1 MPMAVRFLHTADW
14 QIGKGFGTVPGD
26 KGAALRNQRLET
38 VGRLADVANQQGVD
52 AVLVAGDVF
61 DAQTVSDETLR
72 RVMEKL
78 RRFAG
83 PWVML
88 PGNHD
93 AALAESVWT
102 RLEALGARPDN
113 VHAALTPDILRL
125 PGTDLA
131 ILPAPLQRRHEP
143 ADLTAWFAAAET
155 PPGVFRV
162 GLAHGSVTDF
172 LPAEAERHNPVE
184 RTRAATAG
192 LDYLAL
198 GDWHG
203 TLRVDGR
210 TWYAGTPETDRFRS
224 RAPGNALVVEL
235 DGPGAEPRV
244 ETVSTT
250 RFHWHT
256 LEHRLAEAADV
267 AVLEDR
273 LKALGEPFDR
283 HVVALTL
290 TGVTGLAQ
298 RVAVDG
304 VLEAWRARCHFLD
317 VDDSGLATAATEA
330 DLAAMEDSGFVAD
343 AAAILRRRRDEGE
356 AAAGDALQMLFA
368 EYRRRRTD

>member
-1 MPMAVRFLHTADW
+1 MGVRLLHTADW

-38 VGRLADVANQQGVD
+38 VGRLAALATELAVD

-72 RVMEKL
+72 RVMERL
-78 RRFAG
+78 RGFAG
-83 PWVML
+83 PWVLL

-93 AALAESVWT
+93 ATLAESVWT
-102 RLEALGARPDN
+102 RLEALGARPAN
-113 VHAALTPDILRL
+113 VHFALTPEPLHL
-125 PGTDLA
+125 PGMALA

-155 PPGVFRV
+155 PPEIVRV

-172 LPAEAERHNPVE
+172 LPAEAARHNPIE
-184 RTRAATAG
+184 RTRAGTAG

-224 RAPGNALVVEL
+224 RAPGHALVVDL
-235 DGPGAEPRV
+235 DAPGVEPRV
-244 ETVSTT
+244 ETVATT

-256 LEHRLAEAADV
+256 LEHRLGDGGDL

-273 LKALGEPFDR
+273 LQVLGEPFDR
-283 HVVALTL
+283 HVVALL
-290 TGVTGLAQ
+290 LSGVVGLAE
-298 RVAVDG
+298 RVAIEEV
-304 VLEAWRARCHFLD
+304 VERWRARFHFLD
-317 VDDSGLATAATEA
+317 VDDAALTTAATEA
-330 DLAAMEDSGFVAD
+330 DLAALQDSGFVAA
-343 AAAILRRRRDEGE
+343 AAAILRRRRDAGE
-356 AAAGDALQMLFA
+356 ATAGDALQMLFA
-368 EYRRRRTD
+368 EYRRRQGG

>member
-1 MPMAVRFLHTADW
+1 MGVRLLHTADW

-38 VGRLADVANQQGVD
+38 VGRLADLATERAVD

-72 RVMEKL
+72 RVMERL

-83 PWVML
+83 PWVLL

-102 RLEALGARPDN
+102 RLEALGARPAN
-113 VHAALTPDILRL
+113 VHFALTPEPLHL
-125 PGTDLA
+125 PGMALA
-131 ILPAPLQRRHEP
+131 ILSAPLQRRHEP

-155 PPGVFRV
+155 PPGVFRL

-172 LPAEAERHNPVE
+172 LPAEAARHNPIE
-184 RTRAATAG
+184 RTRAGTAG

-224 RAPGNALVVEL
+224 RAPGHALVVEL
-235 DGPGAEPRV
+235 DAPGAEPRV
-244 ETVSTT
+244 ETVATT

-256 LEHRLAEAADV
+256 LEHRLGDAGDL

-273 LKALGEPFDR
+273 LQALGEPYDR
-283 HVVALTL
+283 HIVALQL
-290 TGVTGLAQ
+290 LGVVGLAE
-298 RVAVDG
+298 RVAIDQ
-304 VLEAWRARCHFLD
+304 VLERWRARLHFLD
-317 VDDSGLATAATEA
+317 VDDAALTTAATEA
-330 DLAAMEDSGFVAD
+330 DLAALQNSGFVAD
-343 AAAILRRRRDEGE
+343 AAAILRQRRDAGE

-368 EYRRRRTD
+368 EYRRRQGD